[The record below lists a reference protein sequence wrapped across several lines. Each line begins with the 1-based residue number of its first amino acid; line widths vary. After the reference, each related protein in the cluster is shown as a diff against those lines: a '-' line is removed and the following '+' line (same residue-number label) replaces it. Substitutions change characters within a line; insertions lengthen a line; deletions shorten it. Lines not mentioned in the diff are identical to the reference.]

1 MPYPALSI
9 IMPCHNRAYDLVNVL
24 NAYQAQAGEETFELI
39 AVDDASQDSTYNLL
53 KSYQPDRFTIRVE
66 RLYTNQGPAAARNK
80 GISLARAPLILFV
93 GDDIV
98 PDRNLVRGHVAA
110 HRRYREEN
118 YAVLGHVSW
127 PGSMPVN
134 TLMRHIDGTGAEQFS
149 YYYLRDGEAY
159 DFRHFY
165 TANISVK
172 KDFLQRLDRW
182 FDTDFPYAAFEDV
195 ELAYRLSK
203 AGLQIV
209 YSAHLSGQ
217 HYHYHNIWTFSKRQY
232 RSGLMACVLAKK
244 HPETAKIVVGKSFWL
259 RSSYWRALAT
269 VRGYDSRDTDWLESE
284 TLHLLS
290 AYEWNKNPLLDL
302 LYLRVLN
309 YYYQKGLIYGNFG
322 ETPIAR
328 RIHDAF
334 AQRALISSLAW
345 FFNESER
352 IQGWVPK
359 DHGSWVFNRF
369 SKSNQ

>member
-1 MPYPALSI
+1 
-9 IMPCHNRAYDLVNVL
+9 
-24 NAYQAQAGEETFELI
+24 
-39 AVDDASQDSTYNLL
+39 
-53 KSYQPDRFTIRVE
+53 
-66 RLYTNQGPAAARNK
+66 
-80 GISLARAPLILFV
+80 
-93 GDDIV
+93 
-98 PDRNLVRGHVAA
+98 
-110 HRRYREEN
+110 
-118 YAVLGHVSW
+118 
-127 PGSMPVN
+127 
-134 TLMRHIDGTGAEQFS
+134 
-149 YYYLRDGEAY
+149 
-159 DFRHFY
+159 
-165 TANISVK
+165 
-172 KDFLQRLDRW
+172 
-182 FDTDFPYAAFEDV
+182 
-195 ELAYRLSK
+195 
-203 AGLQIV
+203 
-209 YSAHLSGQ
+209 
-217 HYHYHNIWTFSKRQY
+217 
-232 RSGLMACVLAKK
+232 MACVLAKK